1 MAACAPQRFL
11 ANNRNAVRTALL
23 TPSSVQAVSDSV
35 LETSLARDG
44 TAQVALT
51 GAFTGVEEAIYDIE
65 VLDATVGTKLISAP
79 VFSGVGSGTLSGIS
93 SSATAQTYSVE
104 LGDNG
109 IPVTFAGV
117 DFEGVR
123 LVARASGSAGNL
135 VNITIDQTTL
145 TVTDTSYSLIDD
157 LKAGAGSETQG
168 LEGPAYDWQTAV
180 LGADNLIP
188 SSAKRVV
195 FGDDIGAVYL
205 QYKKYVDAKWLYYF
219 VPEIKRDIR
228 KGTAVRFVTGGRAVA
243 VTNGTTTENYT
254 GIATLY
260 DLLNAIKTGSALLD
274 VVGVIA
280 NDRSPTGQ
288 ASRDLQTRTDA
299 HVQPSTGAGSDYA
312 TGFVDTFANSG
323 AATELVTA
331 KCYAVTSKDHPLAHL
346 GAERWEV
353 SGSLSGDLG
362 IVVTGEPFTDPT
374 GKFGFTIPTA
384 LPPDSETAKGRF
396 SATGVSYVGRDPGVE
411 LPPLCPAGL
420 LLGPD
425 ATDQTIT
432 LTYTKRPTGDCL
444 CLDLPVPNLA
454 TACLGIIGE
463 GEGTMTYQA
472 ANVTRLT
479 SLYDWAADT
488 VRDNSFYASSSYYG
502 KQAPFVAAPGTA
514 PGFAAESLFALMK
527 KFEETLA
534 LVDAL
539 PAGAYY
545 TSGTGNWDTVVTE
558 LKADVDALAGASQSG
573 TYVAHEAL
581 AARDCVGLFVDNSG
595 VVKVRKAIAGCIRYG
610 FVTAAVSAAATA
622 TVYFWGHVTG
632 MTGLTPTD
640 VYAASAVTPGA
651 WTNLTGADQISVNIN
666 GTAYIAVYGT
676 ALSATEINVQQQNQ
690 AREWAS
696 LLSDRYKA
704 RLSWVLMSAGI
715 SPLGKSSASVLESGD
730 GCWQDYGDAYYWE
743 VVGSGGGAYA
753 PAFNNHPY
761 YSARRASD
769 KDKYFSTHEFAFQIN
784 VKCPQLLLEGDQI
797 TLSISDAGAAGG
809 TYQVGDTLTLPVIAA
824 QALYLAGGQA
834 GSKVQK
840 WYVSG
845 SVSGAMAQ
853 YTFDPDTP
861 VAYSSVG
868 LTFLLVPGGIPFEK
882 GDRFTFGIEGG
893 HFKWRK
899 TVGGV
904 AGAWSASTAI
914 PAAPALL
921 DAGLSIGFT
930 TGATPSF
937 VAGDLFQ
944 FTVLQ
949 PWAVSNLTTPSFER
963 WQWTG
968 AAPTLVADLGTSQSI
983 SMAALALHTLPTGT
997 TITLEGGTTPGV
1009 YTWSETL
1016 TWQAGTIVK
1025 EFAAQTARYLR
1036 LTLGSATGGGIGW
1049 LWAGTPLTTSLA
1061 ASVQLRRQYKVARG
1075 DAGLYEGGLSLAKSV
1090 GGSVS
1095 WSEGAMNESDMT
1107 GLTALLDWIKSA
1119 DDEPFILV
1127 PQITR
1132 PTEVLLARVVTDE
1145 VDLVDVYDYQP
1156 ASGLERRF
1164 SAELPLSGVWQ

>member
-11 ANNRNAVRTALL
+11 ANNRNAIRTALL
-23 TPSSVQAVSDSV
+23 TPSSVQSVSNSV
-35 LETSLARDG
+35 LETPLAREG

-51 GAFTGVEEAIYDIE
+51 GAFTGAEEAIYDIE
-65 VLDATVGTKLISAP
+65 VLDATVSTKLISAP
-79 VFSGVGSGTLSGIS
+79 VFSGVGSGTLSGIAS
-93 SSATAQTYSVE
+93 TAAAQTYAVE

-117 DFEGVR
+117 DLEGVR
-123 LVARASGSAGNL
+123 LVARASGTAGNL

-157 LKAGAGSETQG
+157 LKTGAGAETQG
-168 LEGPAYDWQTAV
+168 LEGPAYDWSTAV

-195 FGDDIGAVYL
+195 FGDDLGAVYL

-228 KGTAVRFVTGGRAVA
+228 KGTAVKFVTGGRAVA

-280 NDRSPTGQ
+280 NDRSPAGQ
-288 ASRDLQTRTDA
+288 ASRDLLTRTDA
-299 HVQPSTGAGSDYA
+299 HVQPSTGTGSEYA
-312 TGFVDTFANSG
+312 TGFVDAFANNG

-331 KCYAVTSKDHPLAHL
+331 KCYAVTSKDHPLAHM
-346 GAERWEV
+346 GAERWQV

-362 IVVTGEPFTDPT
+362 IVVTGAPFTDPT

-384 LPPDSETAKGRF
+384 LPPDSETSKGRF
-396 SATGVSYVGRDPGVE
+396 SATGVAYVGRDAGVE
-411 LPPLCPAGL
+411 YPPICPAGL

-425 ATDQTIT
+425 ATNQTIT
-432 LTYTKRPTGDCL
+432 LTYTKRPTGECL
-444 CLDLPVPNLA
+444 CLDMPVPNLS

-463 GEGTMTYQA
+463 SEGTMTYQA

-488 VRDNSFYASSSYYG
+488 VRDNSYYKPSALYG
-502 KQAPFVAAPGTA
+502 AQAPFVSSPSTA
-514 PGFAAESLFALMK
+514 NGYAAESLFALMK

-545 TSGTGNWDTVVTE
+545 TSGTANWDTVVTE
-558 LKADVDALAGASQSG
+558 MRADIDKLTSAVQS
-573 TYVAHEAL
+573 TVYPAYEAL
-581 AARDCVGLFVDNSG
+581 AARDAVGLFIDNTG
-595 VVKVRKAIAGCIRYG
+595 AIKVRKAVAGCIRYG
-610 FVTAAVSAAATA
+610 FVTAAVSAAANA
-622 TVYFWGHVTG
+622 TVYFWGHI
-632 MTGLTPTD
+632 TGLTGLTTGQT
-640 VYAASAVTPGA
+640 YAADATMPGGFVDGTGTQIPTYGSTFAVTA
-651 WTNLTGADQISVNIN
+651 TAIS
-666 GTAYIAVYGT
+666 GTE
-676 ALSATEINVQQQNQ
+676 LSVLQETQRAQEF
-690 AREWAS
+690 AS

-743 VVGSGGGAYA
+743 VVGSEGGAYA
-753 PAFNNHPY
+753 PAFNNKPY
-761 YSARRASD
+761 YSSRRATD
-769 KDKYFSTHEFAFQIN
+769 KDRYFSTHEFAYQIN

-797 TLSISDAGAAGG
+797 TLSIGEAGSGG

-834 GSKVQK
+834 GSKIQK

-845 SVSGAMAQ
+845 SVTGAMAL

-861 VAYSSVG
+861 VAYSASG
-868 LTFLLVPGGIPFEK
+868 LTFLLEPGGVPFEK
-882 GDRFTFGIEGG
+882 GDKFTFGIEGG
-893 HFKWRK
+893 HYKWRK
-899 TVGGV
+899 TVAGV

-914 PAAPALL
+914 PSSPAVL

-930 TGATPSF
+930 TGAAPSF
-937 VAGDLFQ
+937 VAGDLYQ
-944 FTVLQ
+944 LTVLQ
-949 PWAVSNLTTPSFER
+949 PWAVSNLTTPSVER

-968 AAPTLVADLGTSQSI
+968 AAPTLVADLGTAQSI
-983 SMAALALHTLPTGT
+983 TMAALALHTLPTGS
-997 TITLEGGTTPGV
+997 TILLEGGTSAGV
-1009 YTWSETL
+1009 YTWSEAL

-1036 LTLGSATGGGIGW
+1036 ITLGSASGGGIGW
-1049 LWAGTPLTTSLA
+1049 LWAGTPLTTSLS

-1075 DAGLYEGGLSLAKSV
+1075 DTGLYEGGLSLGKTV

-1095 WSEGAMNESDMT
+1095 WSEGAMNETDMA
-1107 GLTALLDWIKSA
+1107 GLTALLDWVKA
-1119 DDEPFILV
+1119 EDDEPFVFV

-1132 PTEVLLARVVTDE
+1132 ATEVLLARVLTDE